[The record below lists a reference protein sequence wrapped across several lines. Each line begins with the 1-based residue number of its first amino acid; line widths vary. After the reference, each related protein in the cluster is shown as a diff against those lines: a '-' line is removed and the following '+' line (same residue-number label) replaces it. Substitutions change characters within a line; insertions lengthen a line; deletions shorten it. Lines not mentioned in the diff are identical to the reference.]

1 MCLNVTASSLGV
13 AIERPVY
20 EESVFRTEETRL
32 RLARRRAS
40 RAFRRSHSIFP
51 DCIHSS
57 LKALFAFACR
67 HFILTMTSA
76 DVRDMLD
83 LPTGDG
89 HPRPA
94 KKQKVVE
101 KRPGSA
107 MSGVINEHC

>member
-1 MCLNVTASSLGV
+1 MLFGDLIQFSPT
-13 AIERPVY
+13 VY
-20 EESVFRTEETRL
+20 LVFES
-32 RLARRRAS
+32 
-40 RAFRRSHSIFP
+40 
-51 DCIHSS
+51 CIHSS